1 MGTIHL
7 AVDAGGTSTRCVVVD
22 ERGGCLGFGRS
33 ASGNPIAAGPA
44 RAARSV
50 AEAAGEALRQ
60 ASRAGGGEV
69 SGGDVGLV
77 LLAMAGASAL
87 SGPDVFAAELAPLG
101 VDAPVRFAPDLL
113 ATFCSGTWQTE
124 GYALV
129 AGTGATAV
137 RVEGGAVARTADGLG
152 WLLGD
157 DGSGFW
163 VGHRAARAVAA
174 DLDGRGP
181 RTALT
186 ALLLSE
192 LGLIDDGAQHQG
204 RPAALQRLI
213 EALYALRPVELAR
226 FARLVFDAAQAPSGD
241 SVAQAIVAEA
251 ADALLHTLAAVA
263 DPRVSGPIV
272 LGGGTLAQHDAL
284 VARVAA
290 ASGSGGTAAEVHRV
304 ADGVVGAAVMAL
316 REASVT
322 VDRRVFERIARTLD
336 ALRPLPRA

>member
-1 MGTIHL
+1 MGRIHL

-33 ASGNPIAAGPA
+33 ASGNPISAGPA

-50 AEAAGEALRQ
+50 VEAAGAALRQ
-60 ASRAGGGEV
+60 ASRAGVDV
-69 SGGDVGLV
+69 SGADVGLV
-77 LLAMAGASAL
+77 LLAMAGASGL
-87 SGPDVFAAELAPLG
+87 SGPEVFTAELSVLG

-113 ATFCSGTWQTE
+113 ATFCSGTWQTQ

-137 RVEGGAVARTADGLG
+137 RVEGGTVARTADGLG

-163 VGHRAARAVAA
+163 VGRRVARAVAA

-186 ALLLSE
+186 PLLLSE
-192 LGLIDDGAQHQG
+192 LGLADDDAQHQG

-213 EALYALRPVELAR
+213 EALYVLRPVELAR
-226 FARLVFDAAQAPSGD
+226 FARLAFAAARAASGD

-251 ADALLHTLAAVA
+251 ADALVHTLAAAA
-263 DPRVSGPIV
+263 DPRVDGPIV
-272 LGGGTLAQHDAL
+272 LGGGTIAQHDGLAARIA
-284 VARVAA
+284 VAH
-290 ASGSGGTAAEVHRV
+290 GSPGAPAEVRLV
-304 ADGVVGAAVMAL
+304 GDGVVGAAVIAL
-316 REASVT
+316 RAASVA
-322 VDRRVFERIARTLD
+322 VDRQVFERIGRTLD
-336 ALRPLPRA
+336 ALRAPGAE